1 MILSL
6 GITDIKVNRLQQI
19 FKLAITG
26 KFDRLLENKV
36 KEWQS
41 ANGLKADG
49 KVGQFTWNKLVN
61 GIDLAKLKGS
71 IPDYVFSQIIDICG
85 TQQLD
90 SPLRLAHFL
99 SQCAHES
106 GNFSQVFENL
116 NYSADGLAIT
126 FKSDFDLN
134 KNKVLEATELLKTR
148 QLARKPEAIANFVY
162 ANQNGNG
169 NELSGDGW
177 KFRGRGYIQ
186 LTGRANY
193 EKFSK
198 YIGEDCTIDP
208 DLVATQY
215 PLASAKFFFDN
226 NKLWSI
232 CDLGSDSQVVVRLT
246 KRINGGTNGLADRI
260 QKFTYFWTL
269 LK

>member
-19 FKLAITG
+19 FKLSITG
-26 KFDRLLENKV
+26 KFDSQLENKV

-41 ANGLKADG
+41 TNGLKADG
-49 KVGQFTWNKLVN
+49 IVGPFTWNKLVN
-61 GIDLAKLKGS
+61 GINLTKLKGS
-71 IPDYVFSQIIDICG
+71 VPDYVFSQITELTSD
-85 TQQLD
+85 TQLN
-90 SPLRLAHFL
+90 SSIRLAHFL
-99 SQCAHES
+99 AQCSHES
-106 GNFSQVFENL
+106 GNFSVVFENL

-134 KNKVLEATELLKTR
+134 KNKVLEATELLKTK
-148 QLARKPEAIANFVY
+148 QLSRKPESIANFVY

-169 NELSGDGW
+169 SESSGDGW
-177 KFRGRGYIQ
+177 AFRGRGYIQ

-193 EKFSK
+193 LKFSK
-198 YIGEDCTIDP
+198 FIGVDCVVNP

-215 PLASAKFFFDN
+215 PLASAQFFFDS
-226 NKLWSI
+226 NKLWDI

-246 KRINGGTNGLADRI
+246 RRINGGTNGLADRL
-260 QKFTYFWTL
+260 QKFNYFWNL